1 MFLAV
6 SFFNS
11 SSMITVYADN
21 TSSNENDKLMAK
33 IEATGVSK
41 ETANKLL
48 AKVEKGGVLDSMNP
62 KYNNLAPTFE
72 VISKDKYEAT
82 YIYPDGSINYLTIQP
97 RSIAS
102 GSVDGGNF
110 QGGSYW
116 YTWENARVSA
126 SVGFISASFYANIQ
140 GGSGGK
146 ITSVSQPGIT
156 IVGGTFTNSKLW
168 IQNGQASDNRPAEA
182 DLYFESSAV
191 GNYAASTVYLRLYV
205 GMKGMPYA
213 RLSLS

>member
-33 IEATGVSK
+33 IEAMGVSK

-82 YIYPDGSINYLTIQP
+82 YIYPDGSINHLTI
-97 RSIAS
+97 
-102 GSVDGGNF
+102 
-110 QGGSYW
+110 
-116 YTWENARVSA
+116 
-126 SVGFISASFYANIQ
+126 
-140 GGSGGK
+140 
-146 ITSVSQPGIT
+146 
-156 IVGGTFTNSKLW
+156 
-168 IQNGQASDNRPAEA
+168 
-182 DLYFESSAV
+182 
-191 GNYAASTVYLRLYV
+191 
-205 GMKGMPYA
+205 
-213 RLSLS
+213 

>member
-1 MFLAV
+1 
-6 SFFNS
+6 
-11 SSMITVYADN
+11 MITVYADN

-102 GSVDGGNF
+102 GSVDGENF
-110 QGGSYW
+110 
-116 YTWENARVSA
+116 
-126 SVGFISASFYANIQ
+126 Q

-146 ITSVSQPGIT
+146 ITSVWQPGIT